1 MAPRSRDNDIDI
13 DGGTDV
19 DRSGSGSGADSDIRA
34 AAGIAAA
41 AVADT
46 DTDTD
51 TEGDG
56 DTQAQPRQR
65 IIEAAA
71 GLLAREGRDAVTTRA
86 VAVAA
91 SVQPPAIYRMFGD
104 KGGLLD
110 AVAEY
115 GFATFLATKH
125 VDPDP
130 PDLIED
136 LRGGWDLAVE
146 FGLANPALFTLMYSE
161 PTRPASAAFR
171 AGLEV
176 LMGRIRRLAAGGWL
190 RVDEELAA
198 MLIHATA
205 RGAVLTWLSL
215 PEDRRNPALL
225 TTLRESMVAAVTNRE
240 PAVRDAGPAGAARA
254 LRAALP
260 EQTVL
265 SGAEQH
271 LLREWLDRV
280 ASDD

>member
-1 MAPRSRDNDIDI
+1 MELPELYHRYMSPRSRDNDISDAA
-13 DGGTDV
+13 V
-19 DRSGSGSGADSDIRA
+19 DA
-34 AAGIAAA
+34 AADAESAADGA
-41 AVADT
+41 AL
-46 DTDTD
+46 
-51 TEGDG
+51 
-56 DTQAQPRQR
+56 AQPRQR

-71 GLLAREGRDAVTTRA
+71 DLLAREGRDAVTTRA

-91 SVQPPAIYRMFGD
+91 GVQPPAIYRMFGD

-115 GFATFLATKH
+115 GFARFLATKH

-161 PTRPASAAFR
+161 PTRPTAAAFR
-171 AGLEV
+171 AGLEI

-215 PEDRRNPALL
+215 PEDRRDPALL
-225 TTLRESMVAAVTNRE
+225 TTLRESMVAAVTNQE
-240 PAVRDAGPAGAARA
+240 PAVQDAGPAGAARA
-254 LRAALP
+254 LRAAMP
-260 EQTVL
+260 DQTVL

-271 LLREWLDRV
+271 LLTEWLDRI
-280 ASDD
+280 ASDG

>member
-1 MAPRSRDNDIDI
+1 MAPRSRD
-13 DGGTDV
+13 TDTDADT
-19 DRSGSGSGADSDIRA
+19 DRDSDI
-34 AAGIAAA
+34 
-41 AVADT
+41 DT
-46 DTDTD
+46 AR
-51 TEGDG
+51 GMDG
-56 DTQAQPRQR
+56 DVDTHAHAQPRQR
-65 IIEAAA
+65 IVEAAA

-91 SVQPPAIYRMFGD
+91 GVQPPAIYRMFGD

-215 PEDRRNPALL
+215 PEDRRDPALL
-225 TTLRESMVAAVTNRE
+225 TTLRESMVDAVTNRE

-280 ASDD
+280 ASDG